1 MRFPSSTLACLLVLY
16 LFRSLVCM
24 CLCVYLLDVHEYFAH
39 MYVRTMCILA
49 PGAQEGQNR
58 VSDTLDLEL

>member
-1 MRFPSSTLACLLVLY
+1 
-16 LFRSLVCM
+16 M
-24 CLCVYLLDVHEYFAH
+24 CVYVFIYLLDVHEYFAH
-39 MYVRTMCILA
+39 MYVCAMCILA